1 MRSSDAEQMETEGE
15 RGLGNAQVTVN
26 PRSSHRVLSLS
37 QPASVC
43 LQACVYMHTC
53 AGAHVECLECSETNF
68 IFVIY
73 AARKPVAAGQA
84 CVVICCTVLPSL

>member
-15 RGLGNAQVTVN
+15 RGLVSAQVTEN
-26 PRSSHRVLSLS
+26 RRSSHQVLSQS
-37 QPASVC
+37 QPASVH

-68 IFVIY
+68 ISVIY
-73 AARKPVAAGQA
+73 SARKPVLGRRAR
-84 CVVICCTVLPSL
+84 